1 MGNRKYFATSFCS
14 ICDLH
19 LFRSMTSSSSFY
31 VFSHVVLFL
40 FELGGNLWISSG
52 FIVALKCYPIELAP
66 LVLLLLLLLLYVGA
80 YISCEGNVMI
90 HEIRLPMP
98 SIAIVVVVQFKWWR
112 YPPSRTPP
120 FPGDS
125 TTNPTWRFLEK
136 YISLHPESTNKR
148 THTLR
153 AEPVMGF
160 ISVPSISGIY
170 LCHH

>member
-1 MGNRKYFATSFCS
+1 MN
-14 ICDLH
+14 
-19 LFRSMTSSSSFY
+19 LF
-31 VFSHVVLFL
+31 
-40 FELGGNLWISSG
+40 SG
-52 FIVALKCYPIELAP
+52 FIVALKCYPIELVP

-112 YPPSRTPP
+112 YPPSRPPP
-120 FPGDS
+120 FPEDS

-148 THTLR
+148 THTLW
-153 AEPVMGF
+153 AKPVMGF

-170 LCHH
+170 LCHHQLRIHLLPVVALRQVKYTLHWVNKYFSRDEPILMVHSSLRIPFVT